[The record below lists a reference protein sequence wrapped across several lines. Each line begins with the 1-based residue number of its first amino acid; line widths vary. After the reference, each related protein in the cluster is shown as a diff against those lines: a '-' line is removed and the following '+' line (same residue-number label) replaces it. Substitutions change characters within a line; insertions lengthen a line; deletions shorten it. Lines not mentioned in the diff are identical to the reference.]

1 MSKGVKI
8 ALCVGLAFVFIYWL
22 APADLT
28 QSQRLV
34 QGVVVLAVGLW
45 LTDAVPAFAVG
56 ILVIFLSV
64 MLLSFAGGASSFPLS
79 VLYNTWSSPI
89 IFLLLGG
96 FFLAQAVTIVGLDQR
111 IVGLA
116 LKIFGSKPRNLLLGI
131 MATSGLLSMLMSNTA
146 TTALMLGSAAPLI
159 DKLGAKHPYAKSILL
174 GIATAAA
181 VGGIGTV
188 IGSPPNAIAISA
200 LAAQNRSINFVQW
213 MKYGFP
219 LAIALILIAWL
230 VIIRFFPLPSGVV
243 LDKLHLEPHQ
253 ATVGY
258 KHYLTVVTL
267 LLTLG
272 LWLTTPFHGF
282 HVAAIASVPIV
293 VFTLTGV
300 LGPADLKRL
309 PWDTLM
315 LVAGGLTLGEALNR
329 TGLAEYYVQKLDLS
343 TLNPLA
349 VILVF
354 GYLSV
359 LVSNVMSNTATASLL
374 MPLGMKLVPGHTL
387 DIAMTT
393 GICASF
399 AILLPVS
406 TPPNAI
412 VFSTGYLK
420 QSDFRITGLIVG
432 LVGPLLTLLYLRLI

>member
-1 MSKGVKI
+1 MSKPVKI
-8 ALCVGLAFVFIYWL
+8 ALCVGLAFVFMYWL

-45 LTDAVPAFAVG
+45 LTEAVPAFAVG
-56 ILVIFLSV
+56 ILVIFLCV
-64 MLLSFAGGASSFPLS
+64 MLLSFAGGASSFPLA

-96 FFLAQAVTIVGLDQR
+96 FFLAQAVTIVGIDQR
-111 IVGLA
+111 IVSFA
-116 LKIFGSKPRNLLLGI
+116 FKIFGSKPRNVLLGI
-131 MATSGLLSMLMSNTA
+131 MATSGLMSMLMSNTA
-146 TTALMLGSAAPLI
+146 TTALMVGAAAPLI
-159 DKLGAKHPYAKSILL
+159 DKLGSKQPYAKAILL

-181 VGGIGTV
+181 VGGIGTA

-200 LAAQNRSINFVQW
+200 LAAQNRTLNFVQW

-219 LAIALILIAWL
+219 LAIVLILLAWF
-230 VIIRFFPLPSGVV
+230 VIIRSFPLPSGIA
-243 LDKLHLEPHQ
+243 LDKLHLEPHLEK
-253 ATVGY
+253 VGY
-258 KHYLTVVTL
+258 KHYLTVLTL
-267 LLTLG
+267 LLTLA

-282 HVAAIASVPIV
+282 HVAAIAAIPIV
-293 VFTLTGV
+293 VFTLTGL
-300 LGPADLKRL
+300 LGPAELKRL

-329 TGLAEYYVQKLDLS
+329 TGLAEYYVQKLDLTAVS
-343 TLNPLA
+343 PLA
-349 VILVF
+349 VILAF

-359 LVSNVMSNTATASLL
+359 IMSNVMSNTATASLL
-374 MPLGMKLVPGHTL
+374 MPLGMKLLPSHTL
-387 DIAMTT
+387 DIAITT
-393 GICASF
+393 GLCASF

-420 QSDFRITGLIVG
+420 QSDFRITGLILG
-432 LVGPLLTLLYLRLI
+432 FVGPLLTLLYVRCV